1 MGAEAVHASPF
12 WPPPRWLA
20 LALGAVF
27 LVVAMAQIPLGVEAH
42 HHAKPGA
49 VILLVPFA
57 VVGVLIAYRQRSNSI
72 GWLLIGLALICSF
85 SLDAGIY
92 SVLANTLGDDLP
104 FPRLAAFLAPFWLPL
119 FVLLPL
125 PVGLF
130 PDGRIPAGRWRF
142 VFWAY
147 GAAAAAFAVWWL
159 VPDVRAF
166 TVHRVAVD
174 NIGQLTSLPSPN
186 TTIQV
191 AYAACVL
198 AMVARQIV
206 RYGRARG
213 DERQQLKWLLAGGMI
228 AVVCFAAASW
238 VGVAPGGLVLG
249 IIALPAGIGIGV
261 LKYRLYEIDRLISR
275 TISYALLTAI
285 VAGVFLGIV
294 VLMTRVLPFSSP
306 VAVAASTLAAAALFN
321 PLRRRTQHVIDRR
334 FNRSHYDAQAT
345 VAAFGGKLRDA
356 LDLEAIRGELL
367 RVVDQTIAPE
377 HASVWIRPER

>member
-1 MGAEAVHASPF
+1 MSAEAVHSPF

-20 LALGAVF
+20 LALGGVF
-27 LVVAMAQIPLGVEAH
+27 GVLVALQIPLGVAAH
-42 HHAKPGA
+42 HHAKAGA

-57 VVGVLIAYRQRSNSI
+57 VVGVLIGYRQPDNSI
-72 GWLLIGLALICSF
+72 GWLLIALALICSS

-92 SVLANTLGDDLP
+92 SVLANTLGDHLP
-104 FPRLAAFLAPFWLPL
+104 LSRVAAFVAPFWLPL

-125 PVGLF
+125 PIGLF
-130 PDGRIPAGRWRF
+130 PDGRIPGGRWRF
-142 VFWAY
+142 LFWAY
-147 GAAAAAFAVWWL
+147 GGAAAAFVLWWL

-166 TVHRVAVD
+166 TAHRVVVD
-174 NIGQLTSLPSPN
+174 NLGQLTSLPSPN
-186 TTIQV
+186 SKILF
-191 AYAACVL
+191 AYVACVL
-198 AMVARQIV
+198 AMVVRQIL
-206 RYGRARG
+206 RYRRARG
-213 DERQQLKWLLAGGMI
+213 DERQQLKWLLAGGTI
-228 AVVCFAAASW
+228 AFAGLGAASW
-238 VGVAPGGLVLG
+238 LNGAGSLIIGLV
-249 IIALPAGIGIGV
+249 ALPAGIGIGV

-294 VLMTRVLPFSSP
+294 VVMTRVLPFSSP

-321 PLRRRTQHVIDRR
+321 PLRRRMQRVIDRR
-334 FNRSHYDAQAT
+334 FNRSHYDAQAE

-356 LDLEAIRGELL
+356 IDLESIRGELL